1 MRTEKSIKNS
11 VAAVVVNLSTM
22 IIGFV
27 AQAIFIRI
35 LGAEY
40 LGLNG
45 LFNNILSMLAIAEL
59 GIGNAIIFSLYK
71 PLADNDKKAITALM
85 NFYKKAYNIISLIV
99 LILGLGI
106 IPFLNFIVGEVS
118 VDINIYI
125 VYILYLMSSLASY
138 FLTYK
143 RSILYADQKKYIVNY
158 THTFYLLLLNIT
170 QLLVLY
176 FTKNYYLYI
185 IIIKIICQIIEN
197 VILNLTVNKQYPYLK
212 KCTNDSI
219 SKETEKSIFKK
230 IKGLFFHK
238 VGNFFVW
245 GTDNI
250 LLSYFFGVI
259 QVGIYSNYS
268 MIINSVSNLFQQF
281 ISASSA
287 SVGNLL
293 VEKNIT
299 KTQNIFKKIYFLNYW
314 MVVFASN
321 CILIIIQPFIKI
333 WVGEQYLLPIYIV
346 IVLIISFYQKM
357 MRVTYDTFKEGAG
370 IWHEDR
376 FMPIFE
382 SIFNIVFSII
392 FAKFF
397 GIVGIFMGTI
407 VSGFVLW
414 FYSYPKFVFKRI
426 LNLSVEEYAK
436 INIKYF
442 IIFVLITSISY
453 FISTL
458 YSSNIIIVKL
468 IYNLLISLAIPN
480 LLMILVFFKDENFKY
495 FIEMLKKNIN
505 KVKKIVIKEVK

>member
-11 VAAVVVNLSTM
+11 IAAVIVNLSTM
-22 IIGFV
+22 LIGFV
-27 AQAIFIRI
+27 AQALFIRI

-71 PLADNDKKAITALM
+71 PLVDDDKKAITALM

-99 LILGLGI
+99 LILGICI
-106 IPFLNFIVGEVS
+106 IPFLKFIVGEVS
-118 VDINIYI
+118 VNVNIYI
-125 VYILYLMSSLASY
+125 VYILYLLSSLASY

-143 RSILYADQKKYIVNY
+143 RSILYADQKKYIINY
-158 THTFYLLLLNIT
+158 THTFYLLLLNFT

-176 FTKNYYLYI
+176 LTKNYYLYI
-185 IIIKIICQIIEN
+185 IIKIVCQIIEN
-197 VILNLTVNKQYPYLK
+197 IILNLIVNKQYPYLK
-212 KCTNDSI
+212 RSTNDKI
-219 SKETEKSIFKK
+219 SKETERNIFKK

-281 ISASSA
+281 ISATSA

-293 VEKNIT
+293 VEKNVK
-299 KTQNIFKKIYFLNYW
+299 KTQNVFKKIYFLNYW
-314 MVVFASN
+314 MVIFASN
-321 CILIIIQPFIKI
+321 CILIIIQPFVEI

-346 IVLIISFYQKM
+346 IVLIINFYQKM
-357 MRVTYDTFKEGAG
+357 MRVTYDTFKESAG

-376 FMPIFE
+376 FIPIFE
-382 SIFNIVFSII
+382 SIFNIVFSIT
-392 FAKFF
+392 FAKCF
-397 GIVGIFMGTI
+397 GLVGIFLGTI

-414 FYSYPKFVFKRI
+414 FYSYPKFVIKKI
-426 LNLSVEEYAK
+426 LNLSIHEYAK

-442 IIFVLITSISY
+442 VVFSLITSISY
-453 FISTL
+453 LLSTL
-458 YSSNIIIVKL
+458 YNPNIIILKL
-468 IYNLLISLAIPN
+468 IYNVLISLVVPN
-480 LLMILVFFKDENFKY
+480 VLMISIFFKDENFKY
-495 FIEMLKKNIN
+495 FLEMLKKNLI
-505 KVKKIVIKEVK
+505 KLKKILR

>member
-11 VAAVVVNLSTM
+11 IAALVVNLSTM
-22 IIGFV
+22 LIGFI

-71 PLADNDKKAITALM
+71 PLVDDDKKSITALM
-85 NFYKKAYNIISLIV
+85 NFYKKAYNIVSLIV
-99 LILGLGI
+99 LFLGISI
-106 IPFLNFIVGEVS
+106 IPFLKFIVGEMS
-118 VDINIYI
+118 VNINIY
-125 VYILYLMSSLASY
+125 VVFILYLLSSLASY

-143 RSILYADQKKYIVNY
+143 RSILYADQKKYIINY
-158 THTFYLLLLNIT
+158 THTFYLFLLNFT

-176 FTKNYYLYI
+176 LTKNYYLYI
-185 IIIKIICQIIEN
+185 VMKIICQIIEN
-197 VILNLTVNKQYPYLK
+197 IILNLIVNKQYPYLRK
-212 KCTNDSI
+212 STNDKI
-219 SKETEKSIFKK
+219 SKETEKNIFQR

-238 VGNFFVW
+238 IGNFLVW

-281 ISASSA
+281 ISATSA
-287 SVGNLL
+287 SIGNLL
-293 VEKNIT
+293 IEKNSK
-299 KTQNIFKKIYFLNYW
+299 KTQNIFKKVYFLNYW

-321 CILIIIQPFIKI
+321 CILIIIQPFVKI

-346 IVLIISFYQKM
+346 IVLVISFYQKM

-382 SIFNIVFSII
+382 SIFNIAFSII
-392 FAKFF
+392 FAKCF
-397 GIVGIFMGTI
+397 GLVGIFLGTI

-414 FYSYPKFVFKRI
+414 FYSYPKYVFKMI
-426 LNLSVEEYAK
+426 LNLSIDDYIK
-436 INIKYF
+436 INGKYF
-442 IIFVLITSISY
+442 VIFSLITSISY
-453 FISTL
+453 LLSTL
-458 YSSNIIIVKL
+458 YNPNIITLKL
-468 IYNLLISLAIPN
+468 IYNILISLIVPN
-480 LLMILVFFKDENFKY
+480 VLMVIIFFKDENFKFFLKIIKKIFY
-495 FIEMLKKNIN
+495 KLKKIF
-505 KVKKIVIKEVK
+505 ERTS

>member
-11 VAAVVVNLSTM
+11 VAAVIVNLSTM

-71 PLADNDKKAITALM
+71 PLVDGDKKEITALM

-185 IIIKIICQIIEN
+185 IIKIICQIIEN
-197 VILNLTVNKQYPYLK
+197 VILNLTVNRQYPYLK
-212 KCTNDSI
+212 KWTNDSI
-219 SKETEKSIFKK
+219 SK
-230 IKGLFFHK
+230 
-238 VGNFFVW
+238 
-245 GTDNI
+245 
-250 LLSYFFGVI
+250 
-259 QVGIYSNYS
+259 
-268 MIINSVSNLFQQF
+268 
-281 ISASSA
+281 
-287 SVGNLL
+287 
-293 VEKNIT
+293 
-299 KTQNIFKKIYFLNYW
+299 
-314 MVVFASN
+314 
-321 CILIIIQPFIKI
+321 
-333 WVGEQYLLPIYIV
+333 
-346 IVLIISFYQKM
+346 
-357 MRVTYDTFKEGAG
+357 
-370 IWHEDR
+370 
-376 FMPIFE
+376 
-382 SIFNIVFSII
+382 
-392 FAKFF
+392 
-397 GIVGIFMGTI
+397 
-407 VSGFVLW
+407 
-414 FYSYPKFVFKRI
+414 
-426 LNLSVEEYAK
+426 
-436 INIKYF
+436 
-442 IIFVLITSISY
+442 
-453 FISTL
+453 
-458 YSSNIIIVKL
+458 
-468 IYNLLISLAIPN
+468 
-480 LLMILVFFKDENFKY
+480 
-495 FIEMLKKNIN
+495 
-505 KVKKIVIKEVK
+505 

>member
-1 MRTEKSIKNS
+1 MRTKKSIKNS

-27 AQAIFIRI
+27 AQAVFIRI

-45 LFNNILSMLAIAEL
+45 LFNNILSLLAIAEL

-71 PLADNDKKAITALM
+71 PLADNDRKSIIALM
-85 NFYKKAYNIISLIV
+85 NFYKKAYNIISLII

-106 IPFLNFIVGEVS
+106 IPFLNFIVGDMS

-125 VYILYLMSSLASY
+125 VYILYLLSSLASY

-143 RSILYADQKKYIVNY
+143 RSILYADQKKYIINY
-158 THTFYLLLLNIT
+158 THTFYLFLLNIT
-170 QLLVLY
+170 QLLILY

-185 IIIKIICQIIEN
+185 IIKIICQIIEN
-197 VILNLTVNKQYPYLK
+197 LILNSIVNRQYPYLK
-212 KCTNDSI
+212 KRTDDSI
-219 SKETEKSIFKK
+219 SKETEKSIFQK

-238 VGNFFVW
+238 VGSFFVW

-250 LLSYFFGVI
+250 LLSYFFGVV

-293 VEKNIT
+293 VEKNIQ
-299 KTQNIFKKIYFLNYW
+299 KAQNVFKKIYFLNYW

-321 CILIIIQPFIKI
+321 CILIIIQPFVKI
-333 WVGEQYLLPIYIV
+333 WVGAQYLLPIYIV
-346 IVLIISFYQKM
+346 MVLIISFYQKM
-357 MRVTYDTFKEGAG
+357 MRVTYDTFKESAG

-382 SIFNIVFSII
+382 SIFNMVFSII
-392 FAKFF
+392 FAKCF

-414 FYSYPKFVFKRI
+414 IYSYPKFVFKKI
-426 LNLSVEEYAK
+426 LNLPILEYAK
-436 INIKYF
+436 INIEYF
-442 IIFVLITSISY
+442 VIFTLITSISY
-453 FISTL
+453 FVSTL
-458 YSSNIIIVKL
+458 YCPNVIILKL
-468 IYNLLISLAIPN
+468 IYNILISLVIPN
-480 LLMILVFFKDENFKY
+480 ILMILIFFKNENFKY
-495 FIEMLKKNIN
+495 FLEIFKKIIN
-505 KVKKIVIKEVK
+505 KVKRIIIRR

>member
-11 VAAVVVNLSTM
+11 VAAVIVNLSTM
-22 IIGFV
+22 VIGFV

-71 PLADNDKKAITALM
+71 PLVDGNKKEITALM

-99 LILGLGI
+99 FILGLGI
-106 IPFLNFIVGEVS
+106 MPFLNFIVGDVS

-143 RSILYADQKKYIVNY
+143 RSILYADQKKYIINY

-185 IIIKIICQIIEN
+185 IIKIICQIIEN
-197 VILNLTVNKQYPYLK
+197 VILNLIVNKQYPYLK
-212 KCTNDSI
+212 KYTDDSI

-293 VEKNIT
+293 VEKNTT

-321 CILIIIQPFIKI
+321 CILIIIQPFVKI

-392 FAKFF
+392 FAKCF

-414 FYSYPKFVFKRI
+414 FYSYPKFVFKKI
-426 LNLSVEEYAK
+426 LNLSVQEYAK
-436 INIKYF
+436 INIKHF
-442 IIFVLITSISY
+442 IIFTLITSISY

-458 YSSNIIIVKL
+458 YSPNVIIVKL
-468 IYNLLISLAIPN
+468 IYNVLISLIIPN
-480 LLMILVFFKDENFKY
+480 LLMILIFFKDENFKY
-495 FIEMLKKNIN
+495 FIEMLKKIIN
-505 KVKKIVIKEVK
+505 KVKKIIIRR